1 MKQFRL
7 YRRLIKWLGVFLA
20 VLPAA
25 GIFIHTGDV
34 PKALPPFLY
43 GAGFAALLFLID
55 FLYSRYID
63 DLLEQV
69 TLLIEE
75 LVGKRE
81 LFVFPQAEDTLL
93 SRMQDQLLKLR
104 GILISQNRQLA
115 GEKDQIKALISDISH
130 QIKTPLAAA
139 KTFTELLEDDGLSKA
154 EREEYLEILQ
164 SLLDKLTFLTNRM
177 VQMSRLE
184 SGMIQLKPRKVLLND
199 VVLHAVKSVCHK
211 AQSKGIVLSFPCEQ
225 RYEVTLDYHWTAEAI
240 TNVLDNAVKYTPEQG
255 RVELSIEEYPSY
267 LRLDIRD
274 NGPGIPEDERP
285 KIFQRFYRGCHSAG
299 VDGVG
304 IGLYLTRDIL
314 NKQDGYIKVA
324 AEENGSTFS
333 IFLRREDSQ
342 GT

>member
-1 MKQFRL
+1 MKQFHL
-7 YRRLIKWLGVFLA
+7 YRRLILWLCALLSI
-20 VLPAA
+20 LPA
-25 GIFIHTGDV
+25 GWIFIQTGEIL
-34 PKALPPFLY
+34 KALPPFLY
-43 GAGFAALLFLID
+43 GAGFAALLFLLD
-55 FLYSRYID
+55 FLYGRYVD

-104 GILISQNRQLA
+104 GILISQNRRLA

-154 EREEYLEILQ
+154 EREEYLKILQ
-164 SLLDKLTFLTNRM
+164 SLLDKLTFLTSRM
-177 VQMSRLE
+177 VRMSRLE
-184 SGMIQLKPRKVLLND
+184 SGMIQLNPQKVLLND

-211 AQSKGIVLSFPCEQ
+211 AKSKGIVLAFPCEQ
-225 RYEVTLDYHWTAEAI
+225 RYELTLDYNWTVEAVA
-240 TNVLDNAVKYTPEQG
+240 NVLDNAVKYTPEQG
-255 RVELSIEEYPSY
+255 RIELSIEEYPSY

-274 NGPGIPEDERP
+274 NGPGIPEDEQP
-285 KIFQRFYRGCHSAG
+285 KIFQRFYRGTHSAG
-299 VDGVG
+299 VEGVG

-314 NKQDGYIKVA
+314 KKQDGYIKVA
-324 AEENGSTFS
+324 SDESGSMFS
-333 IFLRREDSQ
+333 IFLRRGDPR
-342 GT
+342 GA